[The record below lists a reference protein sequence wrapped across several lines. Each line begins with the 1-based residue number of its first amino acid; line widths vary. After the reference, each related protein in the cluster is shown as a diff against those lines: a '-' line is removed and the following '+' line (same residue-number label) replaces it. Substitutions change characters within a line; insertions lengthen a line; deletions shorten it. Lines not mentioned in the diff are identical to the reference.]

1 MLSSSWNPSFSSKL
15 QQIYSNKMY
24 LAMKDEKIRGNVYSL
39 YIGGEEGIVG
49 TFPLIG
55 AYSVLT
61 QS

>member
-1 MLSSSWNPSFSSKL
+1 
-15 QQIYSNKMY
+15 
-24 LAMKDEKIRGNVYSL
+24 MKDEKIRGNVYSL